1 MIRAPR
7 DETPAIELTPIVDM
21 VFLLLIFF
29 LVATTFHQTERE
41 LAIELPEAASGTP
54 ISVALRELVVNIDA
68 SGAVVVSGRP
78 LEVDALQELVREA
91 VAANP
96 EQKVAVRADQ
106 RAEWSAVVRA
116 LDAVRSGGV
125 QSPWLDTIPAGS

>member
-1 MIRAPR
+1 MIRAPE

-68 SGAVVVSGRP
+68 SGAVIVSGRP

-106 RAEWSAVVRA
+106 RAEWSSVVRA

-125 QSPWLDTIPAGS
+125 QSPWIDTVPAGS

>member
-1 MIRAPR
+1 MIRAPE

-41 LAIELPEAASGTP
+41 LAIELPEAASSTP

-106 RAEWSAVVRA
+106 RAEWSSVVRA

-125 QSPWLDTIPAGS
+125 QSPWIDTVPAGS